1 MAVVTAV
8 MAGTIL
14 DVLVSI
20 GEQVSPEQ
28 EVVSLES
35 MKMQIFIQAPTAGT
49 VKEIK
54 VTPGTFVNEGEVLLV
69 LE

>member
-8 MAGTIL
+8 MAGTVL
-14 DVLVSI
+14 DVLVSP
-20 GEQVSPEQ
+20 GEQVVAEQ

-35 MKMQIFIQAPTAGT
+35 MKMQIFIQAPMAGT

-54 VTPGTFVNEGEVLLV
+54 VTPGTFVNEGDVLLV